1 MQNIIRRKGNG
12 GVWVGLHQVMKR
24 QTGKTKAQSGIISVC
39 AFLFDV
45 ADRLQKQ
52 FCHLIF

>member
-45 ADRLQKQ
+45 AGRLQKQ